1 MNKKYIFIGVGI
13 ASIIVIIIAITLILM
28 LNKTKVT
35 YTTLK
40 STDNKFSIELPS
52 NIEYKVN
59 SENNNNF
66 TMDLYSVK
74 DEMYMYASSISKNR
88 ELDLLEIVQNDKL
101 SYVSDKENIMDDTG
115 INEITIKD
123 YKAYEYSIQYYD
135 KEYGKDFYS
144 NIVWIETSTDIYILN
159 FEVVSINTDKY
170 KDIFSN
176 IKNSFVQL

>member
-1 MNKKYIFIGVGI
+1 MNKKYIFIGIGI
-13 ASIIVIIIAITLILM
+13 ISIIVIIIAVALILIF
-28 LNKTKVT
+28 NRPKVT
-35 YTTLK
+35 YSTLN

-52 NIEYKVN
+52 NIEYTIN
-59 SENNNNF
+59 SDNNNSF

-74 DEMYMYASSISKNR
+74 DEMYMYASSLSKNR
-88 ELDLLEIVQNDKL
+88 ELDLLEIIQNDKL
-101 SYVSDKENIMDDTG
+101 SYLSDKENITNDTG
-115 INEITIKD
+115 INEIAIKD

-159 FEVVSINTDKY
+159 FEVVSNNASKY

-176 IKNSFVQL
+176 IKNSFIQL